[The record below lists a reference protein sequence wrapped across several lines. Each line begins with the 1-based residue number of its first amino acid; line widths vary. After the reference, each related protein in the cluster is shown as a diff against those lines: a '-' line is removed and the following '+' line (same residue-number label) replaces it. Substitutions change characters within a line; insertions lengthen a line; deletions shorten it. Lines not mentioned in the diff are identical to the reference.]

1 MKFPIIDSNHN
12 IWKQSDLD
20 WLQGE
25 IHPRIFVDYTPI
37 KKDYLID
44 DFIEDV
50 VDFRVELSVY
60 IQCNWPIDKY
70 HEEAKFVDD
79 SFNSSGW
86 PNAFIG

>member
-1 MKFPIIDSNHN
+1 MRFPIIDSHHH

-25 IHPRIFVDYTPI
+25 IQPRIFGDYTSI

-50 VDFRVELSVY
+50 VTCYPVFM
-60 IQCNWPIDKY
+60 
-70 HEEAKFVDD
+70 D
-79 SFNSSGW
+79 STIIFTHIPRTN
-86 PNAFIG
+86 N

>member
-1 MKFPIIDSNHN
+1 MRFPIIDSHHH

-25 IHPRIFVDYTPI
+25 IQPRIFGDYTPI

-50 VDFRVELSVY
+50 VDFGGGAVSIYPMQLANR
-60 IQCNWPIDKY
+60 
-70 HEEAKFVDD
+70 
-79 SFNSSGW
+79 
-86 PNAFIG
+86 